1 LNFKNNITLEGKDG
15 VARLT
20 INRLPLN
27 ILNIET
33 MQEMI
38 SALKAVGKDESVNA
52 IVITG
57 AGDRAFSAGADIKDH
72 MPDKVEVFI
81 RTFNELFYLLMSL
94 EKTTI
99 AQVNGYALGGGCELA
114 IACDIIIAS
123 EKAQIGVPETTVG
136 VFPPVAAA
144 VLPKLVGRP
153 KALELILT
161 GDMLDAKTAEYV
173 GLVNKAVPSDRLEAT
188 VDELL
193 KKLKEKSP
201 VVLKL
206 AKKAVY
212 SGLELDFRKGLESIT
227 DIYLGSLMRTED
239 AVEGLQAFL
248 EKRKPKYKGK

>member
-1 LNFKNNITLEGKDG
+1 MNYKNITLEGKDG

>member
-1 LNFKNNITLEGKDG
+1 LNYKNITLEGKDG

>member
-1 LNFKNNITLEGKDG
+1 MNYKNITLEGKDG

-20 INRLPLN
+20 INRPPLN

>member
-1 LNFKNNITLEGKDG
+1 LNYKNITLEGKDG

-123 EKAQIGVPETTVG
+123 EKAQIGVPEITVG

>member
-1 LNFKNNITLEGKDG
+1 LNYKNITLEGKDG

-20 INRLPLN
+20 INRPPLN